1 MPNQAKT
8 AAVESRKEGLRKGR
22 IFSSPYGTPPPP
34 SPIPTAAPPRGSTAV
49 GRLAGMAGQIAEA
62 CLAVTSQRVP
72 HKFSPAALRA
82 S

>member
-22 IFSSPYGTPPPP
+22 IFSSPYGTPPP
-34 SPIPTAAPPRGSTAV
+34 IPTAAPPEPRG
-49 GRLAGMAGQIAEA
+49 RPAGTAGQIAEA